1 MVNVAGNTDID
12 GETDWGIGDWLVSNG
27 VAWGKVDN
35 TQAVVSVAGKI
46 GIVTLDKTDVSLDNV
61 DDTADTAK
69 PVSTPQQT
77 ALNLKQDRS
86 ATDGKLYGLKD
97 GTLEEIVGLQV
108 TRRRHV
114 ATAGQTLFTVVYEV
128 GADIDVFWNGVLMDE
143 DTDFTALTG
152 TDITLSVSAQL
163 DDIIKIRVY

>member
-1 MVNVAGNTDID
+1 M
-12 GETDWGIGDWLVSNG
+12 
-27 VAWGKVDN
+27 
-35 TQAVVSVAGKI
+35 
-46 GIVTLDKTDVSLDNV
+46 
-61 DDTADTAK
+61 
-69 PVSTPQQT
+69 
-77 ALNLKQDRS
+77 
-86 ATDGKLYGLKD
+86 
-97 GTLEEIVGLQV
+97 QV